1 MHGCRTASLFISKT
15 KQSKTGGV
23 VLSLPFLDVGGEKG
37 KIKSGSKR

>member
-1 MHGCRTASLFISKT
+1 MHGCRTA
-15 KQSKTGGV
+15 KQEGV